1 MVDCSLTSTSILGN
15 RNASGALVSSD
26 FLGWKLD
33 FNSGRMPSGHRKYH
47 HDVGSWMVALK
58 IQRDSHDI
66 KALSL
71 ISEKVAGDVRRLAEE
86 FNLSIIEVLDQ
97 AVGLLERSGLE
108 KQRTAV
114 RTYWEALPPE
124 ERKARASRASR
135 ARWDAERAKKGQS

>member
-1 MVDCSLTSTSILGN
+1 MTFASMWGQ
-15 RNASGALVSSD
+15 RNASGVLVSSE
-26 FLGWKLD
+26 LMRWKLD
-33 FNSGRMPSGHRKYH
+33 FISDRMPSGHRKY
-47 HDVGSWMVALK
+47 DRAFGSWMAALK

-71 ISEKVAGDVRRLAEE
+71 ISEKVAGDVRRLGDK
-86 FNLSIIEVLDQ
+86 FNLSVIEVLDQ

-135 ARWDAERAKKGQS
+135 ARWDAEKAKKGQS

>member
-1 MVDCSLTSTSILGN
+1 MLGQ
-15 RNASGALVSSD
+15 RNASGVLVSSE
-26 FLGWKLD
+26 LMRWKLD
-33 FNSGRMPSGHRKYH
+33 FNSDRMPSGHRKYDH
-47 HDVGSWMVALK
+47 AFSSWMAALK

-71 ISEKVAGDVRRLAEE
+71 ISEKVAGDVRRLADK
-86 FNLSIIEVLDQ
+86 FNLSVIEVLDQ

-114 RTYWEALPPE
+114 RTYWEGLPPE

-135 ARWDAERAKKGQS
+135 ARWDAEKAKKGHS